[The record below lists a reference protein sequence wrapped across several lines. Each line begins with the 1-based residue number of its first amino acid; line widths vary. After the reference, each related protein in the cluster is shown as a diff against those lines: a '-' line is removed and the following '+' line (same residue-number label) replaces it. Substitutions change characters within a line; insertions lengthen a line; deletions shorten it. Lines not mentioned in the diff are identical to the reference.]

1 MFSLEGKLALV
12 TGSSRGLGY
21 SMARG
26 LADAG
31 ATVVLNGRNEARLA
45 EAKALLD
52 DGKRTLHA
60 KAFDATDSAAVEAAI
75 GDIEENI
82 GPIEI
87 LFNNAGI
94 IKRAPM
100 VEMPE
105 SDWRAVVDANLTGPF
120 LVGRTVARYMIERRR
135 GKIVNTCSLTSEEAR
150 NTVAPYAASKAGLK
164 LLTQSMATEW
174 AQYNITVNCIAPGP
188 FLTELPLQLLDE
200 GQKEVAARRTALG
213 RWGKPEEISG
223 LALLLASDAGSYI
236 TGSVQ
241 VIDGG
246 LLCKT
251 F

>member
-31 ATVVLNGRNEARLA
+31 AAVVLNGRDETRLA
-45 EAKALLD
+45 EAKASLD

-75 GDIEENI
+75 EDIEKNI

-100 VEMPE
+100 VDMPE
-105 SDWRAVVDANLTGPF
+105 SDWRAVIDANLTGPF

-150 NTVAPYAASKAGLK
+150 NTVSPYAASKAGLK

-174 AQYNITVNCIAPGP
+174 AQYNIQVNGIGPG
-188 FLTELPLQLLDE
+188 FFATELTVPLQEDPE
-200 GQKEVAARRTALG
+200 FDGWIKTRTPAAR
-213 RWGKPEEISG
+213 WGDPDELIG
-223 LALLLASDAGSYI
+223 PAVFLASEGSSFVNGHVLY
-236 TGSVQ
+236 V
-241 VIDGG
+241 DGG
-246 LLCKT
+246 FLAT
-251 F
+251 M